1 VDRRKEATIMTLFAV
16 VFFVVAA
23 LVLILGLMMRPLT
36 DQPSASARKSGMQKS
51 SVHELVEVISRF

>member
-1 VDRRKEATIMTLFAV
+1 MTLFAV

-36 DQPSASARKSGMQKS
+36 DQPSASARKSGTQKS
-51 SVHELVEVISRF
+51 SVHALVEVISRF

>member
-1 VDRRKEATIMTLFAV
+1 MTLFAV